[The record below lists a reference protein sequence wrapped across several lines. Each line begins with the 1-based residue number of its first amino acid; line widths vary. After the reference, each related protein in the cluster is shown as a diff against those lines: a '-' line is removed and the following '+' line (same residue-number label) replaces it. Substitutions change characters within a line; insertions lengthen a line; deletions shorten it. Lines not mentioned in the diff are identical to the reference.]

1 MEHTNTASQ
10 EATGDEGLEDRL
22 WLMTASSDV
31 LCPCETSYYL
41 LKQPQCVCVG
51 GAGTSAYHITL
62 MNSDPIADDVGK

>member
-22 WLMTASSDV
+22 WLMIASSDV
-31 LCPCETSYYL
+31 LCPCGTSYYL
-41 LKQPQCVCVG
+41 LKQPQW

-62 MNSDPIADDVGK
+62 INSDPIADDVGK